1 MEENKLPEIF
11 ETFGDARKNGF
22 VTVKELK
29 DKGKKVVG
37 TFCTYTPK
45 ELIYAAGAYP
55 VGLCATSEETIPEA
69 EKKLPK
75 NLCPLIKAS
84 YGFAATDKCP
94 YMYFSDLVVGETTC
108 DGKKK
113 MYELLGEIKDV
124 HVLQLPQNQDERSLK
139 LWTEE
144 IHHFKKV
151 LEEKFDV
158 TITEQ
163 DLKDAVKLCNDE
175 REVMQRFYELGK
187 LTPPP
192 LSGLEMHTIMHGTT
206 FTFDKNEQIKNIN
219 EVIEKLIQKHQ
230 EGKSEVSE
238 SAKRILITGCP
249 SGGIVEKIIKPLE
262 ESGAVVVCF
271 ENCIGIKSFD
281 RMVDTEK
288 DPVEAIAERYL
299 KIPCSVMTPN
309 KGREELLL
317 KLIEEYKVDG
327 VIDVILQACHTYNV
341 ETEKIREVV
350 QGADTPYMSLET
362 DYSLSDFGQVKTRLE
377 AFVEML

>member
-29 DKGKKVVG
+29 DKGKKIVG

-84 YGFAATDKCP
+84 YGFAVTDKCP

-124 HVLQLPQNQDERSLK
+124 HVLQLPQTQDERGLK
-139 LWTEE
+139 LWIEE
-144 IHHFKKV
+144 VRHFKEI
-151 LEEKFDV
+151 LEKKFEIK
-158 TITEQ
+158 ITDQ
-163 DLKDAVKLCNDE
+163 DLKDAIKLCNDE
-175 REVMQRFYELGK
+175 REVMQKFYELGK

-192 LSGLEMHTIMHGTT
+192 LSGYEMHTILQGTV
-206 FTFDKNEQIKNIN
+206 FTFDKKEQIKNIFDL
-219 EVIEKLIQKHQ
+219 IEKLKTKHS
-230 EGKSEVSE
+230 EGKCEVSKK
-238 SAKRILITGCP
+238 AKRILITGCP

-262 ESGAVVVCF
+262 ESGAVAVCF

-281 RMVDTEK
+281 RMIDTEI
-288 DPVEAIAERYL
+288 DPIEAIADRYL
-299 KIPCSVMTPN
+299 KIPCSVMSPN
-309 KGREELLL
+309 YGREELIV
-317 KLIEEYKVDG
+317 KLIEEYKIDG
-327 VIDVILQACHTYNV
+327 VIDVVLQACHTYNI
-341 ETEKIREVV
+341 ETEKMRETVNEV
-350 QGADTPYMSLET
+350 KTPYMSLET
-362 DYSLSDFGQVKTRLE
+362 NYSMSDSGQVRTRLE